1 MRVLVTGANGF
12 IGTALCGR
20 LTADGS
26 NVLAGVRRH
35 TSAVPGTS
43 CVVLGEVSGNTR
55 WDEAL
60 DNVTHVVH
68 LAARVHVMR
77 DPSRDPLN
85 EFRRVNVE
93 ATVSLARQAADAGVQ
108 RFVFVSSIKVN
119 GEGRERAY
127 TERDESHPQ
136 DAYAQSKWEAEEGLR
151 RVERETGMAVTI
163 VRPPLVYGPR
173 VRGNFRRLMT
183 AIHKGLPL
191 PFGSVRNCRSLIFVG
206 NLADALARCLQ
217 HPSAVGQTFLISDG
231 EDVATVDLI
240 RLLAAAMGRRPR
252 LVPVPPVFLRT
263 AAQLVGRRQEIDRLT
278 GSLTVDSR
286 KIRERLGWLPPVS
299 LRGGLAATAA
309 DYWDTHAP

>member
-1 MRVLVTGANGF
+1 MRVLVTGASGF

-20 LTADGS
+20 LTAEGS
-26 NVLAGVRRH
+26 NVLAAVRRD
-35 TSAVPGTS
+35 TSAAPGTAR
-43 CVVLGEVSGNTR
+43 VVVGDLSGNTR

-77 DPSRDPLN
+77 DPSRNPLD
-85 EFRRVNVE
+85 EFRQVNVE
-93 ATVSLARQAADAGVQ
+93 ATVSLARQSADAHVQ

-127 TERDESHPQ
+127 TERDEPNPL
-136 DAYAQSKWEAEEGLR
+136 DAYAQSKLEAEEGLR

-183 AIHKGLPL
+183 IIHKRVPL

-206 NLADALARCLQ
+206 NLADALTRCLH
-217 HPSAVGQTFLISDG
+217 HPLAAGQTFLVSDG
-231 EDVATVDLI
+231 EDVSTIDLI

-252 LVPVPPVFLRT
+252 LVAVPPVFLRT
-263 AAQLVGRRQEIDRLT
+263 AAQLAGKREEIDRLIE
-278 GSLTVDSR
+278 SLTVDSR
-286 KIRERLGWLPPVS
+286 EIRERLGWSPAVS
-299 LRGGLAATAA
+299 LRDGLAATAA
-309 DYWDTHAP
+309 DYRDTHAR